1 MAVCSALTLR
11 RFGFFARSLPVRTG
25 GKCGMGSGRTF
36 LLLLQ
41 SIVTVQLVVGA
52 ASIAMHTS
60 DRRDE
65 VELESRVVGW
75 LARTRD
81 AANSRL
87 RSRLDSYWRIPREV
101 L

>member
-65 VELESRVVGW
+65 VELESLLLGW
-75 LARTRD
+75 FGSNPSTPKR
-81 AANSRL
+81 RL
-87 RSRLDSYWRIPREV
+87 RHLH
-101 L
+101 